1 MVSGRF
7 QGLFVRKDVAA
18 RVDVQI
24 RDALPPAGDSPQLP
38 TLGPHGARPARGFRE
53 ARTDLER

>member
-1 MVSGRF
+1 M
-7 QGLFVRKDVAA
+7 RKDVGA
-18 RVDVQI
+18 RVDVQM
-24 RDALPPAGDSPQLP
+24 RDALPPAGDSPQLL